1 VKLVTYDDD
10 KGESYGVATDDG
22 IVNVG
27 RALYYPDLRA
37 VLEADALEE
46 VRDYVDG
53 RAPDTAIEDVTLL
66 PPVQKPD
73 KIIMVG
79 LNYATHVAEGG
90 RETPQY
96 PMLFPRYAN
105 TQVGHG
111 QAIIRPKASEKLD
124 FEGELAF
131 VVGKAGRHVSKKN
144 AYQHVAGYGCY
155 NDGSVRDWQRHT
167 GQFMPGKNFIGT
179 GAFGPWLV
187 TADEIPD
194 PEVMSLVTRLN
205 GEEMQR
211 ATIDDLIFGVPE
223 LMSYITTFTQ
233 LVPGDVIVTGT
244 TGGVGAYREPPVW
257 MKEGDM
263 VEVEISGVGILRN
276 PITNE

>member
-1 VKLVTYDDD
+1 
-10 KGESYGVATDDG
+10 
-22 IVNVG
+22 
-27 RALYYPDLRA
+27 
-37 VLEADALEE
+37 
-46 VRDYVDG
+46 
-53 RAPDTAIEDVTLL
+53 
-66 PPVQKPD
+66 
-73 KIIMVG
+73 MVG

-144 AYQHVAGYGCY
+144 AYQHVAGYACY